1 MQTLANEQK
10 IAFFRDGARLPSKRD
25 CIWLI
30 VDGVVKTFSM
40 NESGTF
46 ITLGFWGNRD
56 VVGTVLSN
64 INPYMIQCMSDVR
77 AIAIPEDEL
86 ASISTELIYHQQQ
99 TQQLMYIIR
108 NTQVSQRLWLFLE
121 WLGHKF
127 GRTIEEGKLIDFKLT
142 HQEIAEAIGTTR
154 ITVTKILN
162 QFEREGSILRPKTR
176 CIILKH

>member
-64 INPYMIQCMSDVR
+64 INPYMIQCMSQDAFNLDFLV
-77 AIAIPEDEL
+77 I
-86 ASISTELIYHQQQ
+86 QQ